1 MKNSKINPE
10 NFKKD
15 LNKVLE
21 LVNEINNIDFE
32 NIEEKDLN
40 KISKK
45 IKKTDKFIKN
55 KYKDFD
61 TEK

>member
-1 MKNSKINPE
+1 MKQLFNYTS
-10 NFKKD
+10 KD

-45 IKKTDKFIKN
+45 
-55 KYKDFD
+55 
-61 TEK
+61 

>member
-55 KYKDFD
+55 KYKDLD

>member
-40 KISKK
+40 KISKE

-55 KYKDFD
+55 KYKDLD
-61 TEK
+61 TKK